1 MGMKR
6 TPEDD
11 AFIAEFVPKLKR
23 AYESEKARGISDQK
37 FAESIGVE
45 RAQLDRYLDQQS
57 MPSVR
62 TVVLAYEKYHIAVPY
77 RRISLQRAL
86 PKKARKETSEAFK
99 QMVLPFTIETGKASA
114 RVDVKLSP
122 ISDRKF
128 ALQLTIGKVG

>member
-6 TPEDD
+6 TREDD

-23 AYESEKARGISDQK
+23 AYESAKARGISDQK

-62 TVVLAYEKYHIAVPY
+62 TVILAYEKYHIAVPY
-77 RRISLQRAL
+77 RRISLRRAL
-86 PKKARKETSEAFK
+86 PKKARKETSDTFK
-99 QMVLPFTIETGKASA
+99 QIVLPFTIETEKATA
-114 RVDVKLSP
+114 RVDVKLRP
-122 ISDRKF
+122 ISARKF
-128 ALQLTIGKVG
+128 ALELTIAKAG